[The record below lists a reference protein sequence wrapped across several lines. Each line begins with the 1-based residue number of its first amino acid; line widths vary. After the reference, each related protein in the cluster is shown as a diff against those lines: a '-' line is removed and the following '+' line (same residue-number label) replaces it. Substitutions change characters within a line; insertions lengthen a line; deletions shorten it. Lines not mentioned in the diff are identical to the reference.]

1 MIPVLLA
8 LALVLLVYCA
18 GAYTVFAVRYSRLT
32 WRRTREG
39 RHLMGQSI
47 VLAALLWATLV
58 LAAVPVPAWAGL
70 AVQVVL
76 FAWLAFEAT
85 RRNRLL
91 SLNQREARATVRD
104 H

>member
-1 MIPVLLA
+1 MILVLLA
-8 LALVLLVYCA
+8 ASLALLVYCA
-18 GAYTVFAVRYSRLT
+18 TAYTVFAVRYSRLT

-47 VLAALLWATLV
+47 VLAALLWATL
-58 LAAVPVPAWAGL
+58 LAAAVPLPLWLAL

-91 SLNQREARATVRD
+91 SLNQREARAARNQ
-104 H
+104 